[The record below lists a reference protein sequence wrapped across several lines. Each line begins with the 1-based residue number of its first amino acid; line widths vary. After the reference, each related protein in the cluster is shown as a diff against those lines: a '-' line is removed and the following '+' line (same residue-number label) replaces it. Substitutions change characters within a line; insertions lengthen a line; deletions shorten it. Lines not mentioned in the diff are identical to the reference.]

1 MNRGVSDDA
10 WRAAGARLAADCAAV
25 WAEAE
30 LIVKVRAPQPSEFG
44 LLRAG
49 SMLFTGL
56 QLAPDP
62 VQAHALLASGCTAI
76 AYETVTGPGWGLP
89 QRAPMSEVDGR
100 MAMLAGAHWLER
112 TQGGSGALMRGL
124 PGVAPGD
131 VVGLGGGVFGYN
143 AARVASG
150 IGARMTVRGRSPGRA
165 RFVRRRPASRG
176 VSPAAAARAG
186 WRRAPLASGCAR
198 RARAARRSRAP

>member
-100 MAMLAGAHWLER
+100 MAMLAGAH
-112 TQGGSGALMRGL
+112 
-124 PGVAPGD
+124 
-131 VVGLGGGVFGYN
+131 
-143 AARVASG
+143 
-150 IGARMTVRGRSPGRA
+150 
-165 RFVRRRPASRG
+165 
-176 VSPAAAARAG
+176 
-186 WRRAPLASGCAR
+186 
-198 RARAARRSRAP
+198 